1 MLILDKRRAIERIV
15 ALSDA
20 QQSTPL
26 PDVDPPKGARPR
38 VAAYRPKRAQAADAD
53 ASVGAATP
61 RRRVRRGTG
70 AAFPV

>member
-15 ALSDA
+15 ALSDERDRA
-20 QQSTPL
+20 AAL
-26 PDVDPPKGARPR
+26 EVEAPKGARPR
-38 VAAYRPKRAQAADAD
+38 VAAYRPKRTKSAAEA
-53 ASVGAATP
+53 ASVEAAAP